1 MRQPSIFK
9 ADAIKHWDCDKKLPN
24 GAWVPARPEGG
35 GFSWRLRWKL
45 AFDVLLGRADALFW
59 D

>member
-1 MRQPSIFK
+1 MFK
-9 ADAIKHWDCDKKLPN
+9 AEAIKHWDCDKKLPN

-35 GFSWRLRWKL
+35 GFSWTWRWKL
-45 AFDVLLGRADALFW
+45 ALDVLTGRADALFW